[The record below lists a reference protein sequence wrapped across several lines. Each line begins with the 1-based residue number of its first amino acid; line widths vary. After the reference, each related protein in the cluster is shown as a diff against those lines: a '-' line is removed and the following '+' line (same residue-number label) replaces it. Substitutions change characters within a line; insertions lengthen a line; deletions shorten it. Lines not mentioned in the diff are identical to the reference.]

1 MGERPDNIDKM
12 VYTETM
18 QIRKLYEE
26 ACVRLG
32 LKPLKLT
39 PVTIMQRSVR

>member
-1 MGERPDNIDKM
+1 MDDRPDKIDKM

-26 ACVRLG
+26 TCIRLG
-32 LKPLKLT
+32 LKPRVLT
-39 PVTIMQRSVR
+39 PIVIMQRSVQ

>member
-1 MGERPDNIDKM
+1 MDERPDNIDKM

-18 QIRKLYEE
+18 QLRKLYED
-26 ACVRLG
+26 ACERLG
-32 LKPLKLT
+32 LKPRKLT